1 MVIATA
7 IRVLSDLRDSQ
18 QAKLADCR
26 RRKDS
31 AGQERYYADVE
42 ALTVAIKAVEV
53 KAPPKRGEL
62 PLWARFLSCAI
73 LGAAVA
79 ACLIYAAG

>member
-1 MVIATA
+1 MMTATA
-7 IRVLSDLRDSQ
+7 IRALSNLRDNQ
-18 QAKLADCR
+18 QAKLANCN

-31 AGQERYYADVE
+31 AGQERYAADVE
-42 ALTVAIKAVEV
+42 ALTMAIAAMAV